1 MVDRLRE
8 LGADITWPQVEALA
22 EGGVVGRPH
31 VARAMVAA
39 GAISRPEQAFTPEWI
54 GAGGRAYVSR
64 YALDPVRALW
74 LIAQAGGAAVLAHP
88 GAVSRGWRI
97 SDEVV
102 SRLARA
108 GLAGLEVQHPDHDQA
123 ERSRLGALAA
133 DLDLVPTGGSD
144 DHGSLTGY
152 RIGQE
157 TCPPE
162 SYERLL
168 ATVWPVCGA
177 TLMSSFFDVKF
188 FWQVFVT
195 LLVIMDPPGVVP
207 PFLALTKGLPARVRN
222 RLAWQAAVV
231 GLGVIVGFALFGQS
245 ILSYL
250 GVELPSLQAAGGLL
264 LLLVALQLLT
274 GSYTEPT
281 EEERTRVNVAFV
293 PLGTPLLAGPGAIVA
308 TMVFVQRAGTVAQYA
323 AFAVAL
329 VAVTILLWLTM
340 RFSGV
345 IHRVLR
351 PSGVELLTRI
361 AGLLLSAIA
370 VQLVVG
376 AIRAFISGG

>member
-1 MVDRLRE
+1 VRIDLHTHSTASDGTDPPAEVVRRAGQAGLDVLALTDHDTLAGHAAARRALGGVVGPEQAPPPGLTLVTGMELSCRLEGHSVHMLAYGLAAAEGSELAAECAAIVAGRRTRGRDMVDRLRE

-88 GAVSRGWRI
+88 GAVSRGWKI
-97 SDEVV
+97 PDEVV

-168 ATVWPVCGA
+168 ARYGRPAG
-177 TLMSSFFDVKF
+177 
-188 FWQVFVT
+188 Q
-195 LLVIMDPPGVVP
+195 PG
-207 PFLALTKGLPARVRN
+207 
-222 RLAWQAAVV
+222 
-231 GLGVIVGFALFGQS
+231 
-245 ILSYL
+245 
-250 GVELPSLQAAGGLL
+250 
-264 LLLVALQLLT
+264 
-274 GSYTEPT
+274 
-281 EEERTRVNVAFV
+281 
-293 PLGTPLLAGPGAIVA
+293 
-308 TMVFVQRAGTVAQYA
+308 
-323 AFAVAL
+323 
-329 VAVTILLWLTM
+329 
-340 RFSGV
+340 
-345 IHRVLR
+345 
-351 PSGVELLTRI
+351 
-361 AGLLLSAIA
+361 
-370 VQLVVG
+370 
-376 AIRAFISGG
+376 